1 VDCLGQKNLMANK
14 VRPFLLKPSGDA
26 VSNEDFLAI
35 RKEKADSIMARENL
49 FSHKQAEYTVAI

>member
-1 VDCLGQKNLMANK
+1 MANK

-26 VSNEDFLAI
+26 VFKKDAVAI
-35 RKEKADSIMARENL
+35 RKEKADSIMAREKI